1 MWTICDFPAYSMLSG
16 WSTAGRLA
24 CPYCMKDSNSFR
36 LNKSGKQSWFDNHR
50 KFLELD
56 HPFRRNKSAFL
67 KNKIV
72 TGSAPPIRSGL
83 EILSII
89 DHLGLKKVT
98 EVDDYDINRGISQS
112 CGWRKRNIFWDFPY
126 WSSNLIRHNLDV
138 MHIEKNVFDN
148 LFNTVLNIHGKTKDT
163 LKSRQE
169 LNTYCRRPELDQLP
183 LMGKYP
189 KACYTLDN
197 RAKKELFDWL
207 TKLKF
212 LDGYVSNMGR
222 CVDKQRLR
230 LLGMTSHYCHV
241 FMQRLM
247 PIAFRELLHVN
258 VWKAITELSLFF
270 KSLTTTVITNEDMA
284 RLESDIPII
293 LCKLERIFPPSFF
306 DSMEHLPVHLPYEA
320 RIAGPV
326 QFRWMYPFERLKP
339 NL

>member
-1 MWTICDFPAYSMLSG
+1 
-16 WSTAGRLA
+16 
-24 CPYCMKDSNSFR
+24 
-36 LNKSGKQSWFDNHR
+36 
-50 KFLELD
+50 
-56 HPFRRNKSAFL
+56 
-67 KNKIV
+67 
-72 TGSAPPIRSGL
+72 
-83 EILSII
+83 
-89 DHLGLKKVT
+89 
-98 EVDDYDINRGISQS
+98 
-112 CGWRKRNIFWDFPY
+112 
-126 WSSNLIRHNLDV
+126 

-148 LFNTVLNIHGKTKDT
+148 LFNTVLNIHGKRKDT

-169 LNTYCRRPELDQLP
+169 LNTYCRRPELDQLASTS
-183 LMGKYP
+183 KYL

-212 LDGYVSNMGR
+212 PDGYVSNMGR
-222 CVDKQRLR
+222 CVDKQRSR
-230 LLGMTSHYCHV
+230 LFGMKSHDCHV

-247 PIAFRELLHVN
+247 PIAFRELLPAN

-270 KSLTTTVITNEDMA
+270 KSLTSTVITNEDMA

>member
-1 MWTICDFPAYSMLSG
+1 
-16 WSTAGRLA
+16 
-24 CPYCMKDSNSFR
+24 
-36 LNKSGKQSWFDNHR
+36 
-50 KFLELD
+50 
-56 HPFRRNKSAFL
+56 
-67 KNKIV
+67 
-72 TGSAPPIRSGL
+72 
-83 EILSII
+83 
-89 DHLGLKKVT
+89 
-98 EVDDYDINRGISQS
+98 
-112 CGWRKRNIFWDFPY
+112 
-126 WSSNLIRHNLDV
+126 

-183 LMGKYP
+183 STSKYP

-212 LDGYVSNMGR
+212 PDGYVSNMGR
-222 CVDKQRLR
+222 CVDKQRSR
-230 LLGMTSHYCHV
+230 LFGMKSHDCHV

-247 PIAFRELLHVN
+247 PIAFRELLPAN

-270 KSLTTTVITNEDMA
+270 KSLTSIVITNEDMA